1 MAPQKTDR
9 LFERRVWTH
18 GEYIVAHH
26 LFDGHGIG
34 KPVDRFA
41 AVDHHARG
49 IGVAQITIGHYSD
62 QHVII
67 ENRQLVNAVFG
78 HQLASDADA
87 IEGFDGEN
95 GFGHPISNTN
105 LLHLVLSGLHHICST
120 V

>member
-18 GEYIVAHH
+18 GEDIVAHH

-34 KPVDRFA
+34 KSVDRFA

-87 IEGFDGEN
+87 IEGFDRNQQHE
-95 GFGHPISNTN
+95 FASSCALRTA
-105 LLHLVLSGLHHICST
+105 
-120 V
+120 